1 MPKILVESGKW
12 QVVRKSITP
21 TIEGGLLVAITV
33 IMGLVTVY
41 VPIIGMFVEF
51 FCAVPLAVLT
61 ARQGAGK
68 GISAL
73 FVTFILLSMLISPI
87 LAVRLA
93 LSFGICGVALGWCVR
108 KNFDAIRIFFMTL
121 VVASAAQVVSI
132 GLLIAVMD
140 VNLIDEQIEMVRE
153 SFDESFKMYEEMGVD
168 KAQISEAQKQVEPAL
183 QLLAFLMPTLL
194 MLTALINAAAV
205 YLTAQWIFPKLQMK
219 IPKLPP
225 FAQWKLPSLFFY
237 TAIIGGLGL
246 YWGFTRGWTEIYEV
260 SLNLLIISMIIGLV
274 QGLALLSF
282 IFDRY
287 KFSKFVRRFLYVIM
301 ILNMFLLQLVAITGL
316 LDMLFDYRKKFFE
329 GRE

>member
-183 QLLAFLMPTLL
+183 QLLAFLMPTLI
-194 MLTALINAAAV
+194 MLTALINAVAV
-205 YLTAQWIFPKLQMK
+205 WLTAQWIFPKLQMK
-219 IPKLPP
+219 IPQLPP

-237 TAIIGGLGL
+237 TAIVGGLGL
-246 YWGFTRGWTEIYEV
+246 YWGFTRGWTEIYEI
-260 SLNLLIISMIIGLV
+260 SLNLLIVSAIIGLI

-287 KFSKFVRRFLYVIM
+287 NVSKLMRRLLYVIL
-301 ILNMFLLQLVAITGL
+301 ILNMFLIQIVAITGL

-329 GRE
+329 RRE